1 MVQIYYDPTG
11 GFLYSL
17 DGHGNA
23 ELVKTDPCVFL
34 PENVFVDKQGYIH
47 VKNLQGK
54 DQILTDEKGV
64 NISIKGPSGRDAR
77 IIHSYEA
84 DQPVYYTKIIEKLNP
99 GTYTIYGMVTAP
111 SGTDPFTSACIV
123 VGKMSLPNNGTG
135 QVYTFGE
142 SFTVNNAED
151 VYIVFAD
158 PAYIKEIFNLPAMDW
173 TMVEDSPRDLD
184 IIVENIHVCVH
195 GLQGFQGL
203 RGEKGEQGPQGPQ
216 GERGIQGLQGLEG
229 QQGPAGPQGTP
240 GKNGTSIKLID
251 DLINMPQSP
260 QIGDI
265 CILTKNSYDQYQGN
279 IRKGSLYEYT
289 GNVWT
294 LRDNITGPKG
304 DKGEIGEK
312 GERGDKGESGTPSYT
327 WIKYADDSEGTG
339 MQNSPMN
346 SDGSFKSY
354 IGFAYNK
361 LTVEE
366 SDDPSDYKWS
376 LFKGTNGQK
385 GEPGEKGKDGTTYYT
400 WIKYAK
406 TLPTASTE
414 LYDSPDAT
422 TEYLGIA
429 TNKLEQTESNNY
441 ADYEWSKFKGD
452 QGIQGEPGKDLT
464 LTSAFP
470 AEPKLGD
477 RILWNGP
484 SISSTLVPCGY
495 TEIGEVYEYCNS
507 DALPDYIQKTKSM
520 VQLGLSPTELTSYE
534 INTLL
539 AKELISLYDRK
550 PSKYT
555 DLNTDCIKVNFGQKV
570 DPSHPL
576 APIVTI
582 YVTGKSET
590 GNRTTPLKTIADFID
605 ANIGSDLY
613 WKGYI
618 ESSNLVANTCYWIP
632 ASSFLKSAK

>member
-17 DGHGNA
+17 DGNKNA
-23 ELVKTDPCVFL
+23 KVVKTDPCVFM

-84 DQPVYYTKIIEKLNP
+84 AQPVYYTKIIEKLTP

-111 SGTDPFTSACIV
+111 SGADPFTSACIV
-123 VGKMSLPNNGTG
+123 VGEMSLPNNGTG
-135 QVYTFGE
+135 QVYTFGK
-142 SFTVNNAED
+142 SFTVNKAED

-158 PAYIKEIFNLPAMDW
+158 PAYIKDIFNRPAMNW
-173 TMVEDSPRDLD
+173 TMVEESPHDLD

-195 GLQGFQGL
+195 GPQGIQGL
-203 RGEKGEQGPQGPQ
+203 QGEQGLQGAQGPQ
-216 GERGIQGLQGLEG
+216 GERGIQGPQGLEG
-229 QQGPAGPQGTP
+229 PQGPAGPQGAR
-240 GKNGTSIKLID
+240 GINGTSIKLID
-251 DLINMPQSP
+251 DVENMPKFP

-265 CILTKNSYDQYQGN
+265 CILTQNSYDQYQGTV
-279 IRKGSLYEYT
+279 RKGSLYEYT
-289 GNVWT
+289 GNAWA

-304 DKGEIGEK
+304 DKGDIGEK
-312 GERGDKGESGTPSYT
+312 GERGDKGESGTPTYT
-327 WIKYADDSEGTG
+327 WIKYADDSAGAG
-339 MQNSPMN
+339 IQDSPMN

-366 SDDPSDYKWS
+366 SNDPSDYKWS
-376 LFKGTNGQK
+376 LFKGTDGQK
-385 GEPGEKGKDGTTYYT
+385 GEPGEKGE
-400 WIKYAK
+400 
-406 TLPTASTE
+406 P
-414 LYDSPDAT
+414 
-422 TEYLGIA
+422 GIQGIQGPEGPEGKQGIQGIQGPA
-429 TNKLEQTESNNY
+429 GPQGPQGNE
-441 ADYEWSKFKGD
+441 GP

-464 LTSAFP
+464 FTSAFP

-534 INTLL
+534 IDILL

-555 DLNTDCIKVNFGQKV
+555 DLNTGCIKVNFGQTI

-576 APIVTI
+576 APIVKI
-582 YVTGKSET
+582 YLTGKSET
-590 GNRTTPLKTIADFID
+590 GSEPTLLKTIAQFMD
-605 ANIGSDLY
+605 ANMGSDLY

-618 ESSNLVANTCYWIP
+618 ESSDLEANKCYWVP
-632 ASSFLKSAK
+632 VSSFLKSVSE